1 MAGMNEEEY
10 EHARRVQQRV
20 EDRLLALPGVH
31 GVSIARKNG
40 DGALAIVVHVS
51 QKRLAA
57 ELPEAERIPAEI
69 EGVPTDVIETAQP
82 QPH

>member
-1 MAGMNEEEY
+1 MAVMNEEEY
-10 EHARRVQQRV
+10 EHARRVKQRV

-40 DGALAIVVHVS
+40 DGAFAIVVHVLR
-51 QKRLAA
+51 KRPTS
-57 ELPEAERIPAEI
+57 ELSDAERIPAEI
-69 EGVPTDVIETAQP
+69 EGVPTDVIDSAQP